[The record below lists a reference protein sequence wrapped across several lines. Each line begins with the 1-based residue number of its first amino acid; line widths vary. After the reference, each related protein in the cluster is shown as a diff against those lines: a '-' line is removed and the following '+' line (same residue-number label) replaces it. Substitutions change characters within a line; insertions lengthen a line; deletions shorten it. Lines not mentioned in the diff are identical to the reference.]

1 MSGIVARVL
10 VVLFGV
16 SFGCGLIREMISR
29 HRKVRTARRHLRT
42 VDSSTQ

>member
-16 SFGCGLIREMISR
+16 SFGCGLMREMISR
-29 HRKVRTARRHLRT
+29 HRKERTAQHRLRT
-42 VDSSTQ
+42 IDGST